1 MAANMTLQ
9 TNAAEHV
16 ALQPVHHRA
25 LLSGMSNMM
34 RKELGAWF
42 HTRRWLWQ
50 LLLWVG
56 GLNGYLAVVLISQGK
71 LQLETGALAVSGM
84 DAPYATALLSFFAL
98 IGLFG
103 PSGVIQLM
111 MDSVLGEKQ
120 SGTAAWV
127 LSKPLS
133 RPAFILSKLI
143 ANTLGFG
150 LFMLLIPGAV
160 AYGEVSLAAGHPLAV
175 LPFVAGLGLIGLQ
188 LLFFL
193 TLLLLL
199 GVLFDQRPPMLSIAM
214 VVWLGIGL
222 GGATLAPVLNFL
234 PEALRQMAGG
244 VALGRTPPMDPALP
258 ILATLAWCVLFTG
271 VALRQFAHRAL

>member
-133 RPAFILSKLI
+133 RPAFILSKLL
-143 ANTLGFG
+143 ANAAGFG
-150 LFMLLIPGAV
+150 LFMLVIPGAV

-193 TLLLLL
+193 TLLRLL

-214 VVWLGIGL
+214 FVWLGIGL
-222 GGATLAPVLNFL
+222 GGATLAQVLNFL

-244 VALGRTPPMDPALP
+244 LALGLTPPMNPALP